1 MDSALV
7 ASALLMGI
15 AGAPHCAAMCG
26 AAFGAVAGSARG
38 GASVANAAALH
49 GGRVLGYAA
58 GGAAVAAGVGAF
70 TALGAAAPWLR
81 PLWTLVH
88 VGAIVLGLWLLW
100 SGRAPAWLARRTAL
114 AGAAPAVQPIR
125 LHRRLPA
132 AGRSGLIGACW
143 VGLPCGLLQSA
154 LIVAALASGPA
165 QGALVMSAFG
175 IASGVGLWLGPQLW
189 QRLRAGPAGERAAA
203 LSVRLAGAL
212 LAGSSLFALGH
223 GLGAAIEQALCAV
236 VS

>member
-189 QRLRAGPAGERAAA
+189 LRLRAGPAGERAAA

>member
-1 MDSALV
+1 MDGALV

-26 AAFGAVAGSARG
+26 AAFGAVAGSTRRG
-38 GASVANAAALH
+38 SPVANVAALH
-49 GGRVLGYAA
+49 GGRLLGYAA

-70 TALGAAAPWLR
+70 TTLAAAAPWLR

-88 VGAIVLGLWLLW
+88 VAAIALGLWLLW
-100 SGRAPAWLARRTAL
+100 HGRAPAWLSRRTAL
-114 AGAAPAVQPIR
+114 AGAASAVQPIR

-154 LIVAALASGPA
+154 LLVAALASGPA

-175 IASGVGLWLGPQLW
+175 VASGVGLWLGPQLW
-189 QRLRAGPAGERAAA
+189 RRLRAGPAGERTAAV
-203 LSVRLAGAL
+203 SVRLAGAL
-212 LAGSSLFALGH
+212 LAGASLFALGH
-223 GLGAAIEQALCAV
+223 GLGAALEQALCGV
-236 VS
+236 TR